1 MQNVLRLQ
9 VTALTD
15 FRPPSGVK
23 EAEMQHSQ
31 SLLPHHRLK
40 AYAAACALLEAVRS
54 AQIRDARFRDQAL
67 RAAAS
72 VCLNSA
78 EAAGRSGA
86 ADRKR
91 VFGIARGEVVEA
103 VAAVEVAV
111 RGGSARASALPAV
124 LEAGNQAYA
133 LLTGLLR

>member
-1 MQNVLRLQ
+1 MN
-9 VTALTD
+9 
-15 FRPPSGVK
+15 
-23 EAEMQHSQ
+23 HSQ

-40 AYAAACALLEAVRS
+40 AYAAGCALLDAVR
-54 AQIRDARFRDQAL
+54 AAHIRDAKLRDQAL

-72 VCLNSA
+72 VCLNTA
-78 EAAGRSGA
+78 EAAGRAQS

-111 RGGSARASALPAV
+111 RGGFARVAALAAV
-124 LEAGNQAYA
+124 LEAGNRAYA
-133 LLTGLLR
+133 LLSGLLR